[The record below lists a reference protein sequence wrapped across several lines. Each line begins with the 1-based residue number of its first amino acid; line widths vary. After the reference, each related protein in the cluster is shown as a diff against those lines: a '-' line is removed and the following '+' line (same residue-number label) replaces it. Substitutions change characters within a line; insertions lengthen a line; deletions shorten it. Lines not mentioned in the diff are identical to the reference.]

1 MTSPTARPV
10 GRYRPTRRTATLV
23 AGGVLLADQASKAAA
38 QPLGRLTPRLVYP
51 LTNHELSLGTVS
63 AARWAEVAA
72 MTVVLTAMAAL
83 CPALLRRAG
92 VPAWALAAALAGAAS
107 NLVDRAVLGAVRDW
121 LIVGPIVINVADVA
135 VIVALLVVLRHLA
148 ASPRRQD
155 AAP

>member
-1 MTSPTARPV
+1 
-10 GRYRPTRRTATLV
+10 
-23 AGGVLLADQASKAAA
+23 
-38 QPLGRLTPRLVYP
+38 
-51 LTNHELSLGTVS
+51 
-63 AARWAEVAA
+63 
-72 MTVVLTAMAAL
+72 MAAF

-135 VIVALLVVLRHLA
+135 VIVGLLVVLRHLA